1 MQIRSLWE
9 QVRSSVVRVSSR
21 KRVVLALV
29 ACVGALLGVLLLFAH
44 FFGPADTYATPQEFI
59 VEPDTSVFEVTQE
72 LRKAGFIKSSTAFS
86 LAFRI
91 YDKGR
96 GIQEGGY
103 KLSASMDTLQI
114 AKLLASPPYMAWV
127 TFPSGW
133 RKEQIADLLQKKLG
147 WNPEE
152 KKRWIEVDT
161 VPSID
166 FAEGVYY
173 GDTYLIPTDQ
183 PPAYVAARLRGR
195 FQDVFAPYAR
205 EAARRGIPWTDVIT
219 MASLIEREASKN
231 DRKLVSGI
239 LWNRIKKH
247 MPLQV
252 DATLQYIRGGEDNWW
267 PLPEPEDKKIDS
279 PFNTYK
285 YPGLP
290 PHAIANPS
298 LKSIEAALYPEPTSC
313 LYYIHDSAGTIRCS
327 ASYAGHV
334 SNVNR
339 YLK

>member
-1 MQIRSLWE
+1 MQFRSYIERL
-9 QVRSSVVRVSSR
+9 RPSR
-21 KRVVLALV
+21 FTPTPRRIWIIVLAV
-29 ACVGALLGVLLLFAH
+29 FIVLLLGTLLVFAQY
-44 FFGPADTYATPQEFI
+44 FGPANPYGETTEFI
-59 VEPDTSVFEVTQE
+59 VKPDTSVFEVTRD
-72 LRKAGFIKSSTAFS
+72 LRRAGFVKSTTAFS
-86 LAFRI
+86 IAYHI

-103 KLSASMDTLQI
+103 KLSSSMDTLQI
-114 AKLLASPPYMAWV
+114 AKALASPPYMAWV

-133 RKEQIADLLQKKLG
+133 RKEQIAALLAKKLG
-147 WNPEE
+147 WNAEE

-183 PPAYVAARLRGR
+183 SPAYVAARLRGR

-219 MASLIEREASKN
+219 MASLIEREASKS
-231 DRKLVSGI
+231 DRHLVAGI
-239 LWNRIKKH
+239 LWNRIDVG
-247 MPLQV
+247 MALQV
-252 DATLQYIRGGEDNWW
+252 DATLQYLRGGEGDWW
-267 PLPEPEDKKIDS
+267 PIPTPADKQIDS

-285 YPGLP
+285 HKGLP
-290 PHAIANPS
+290 PHPIANPS
-298 LKSIEAALYPEPTSC
+298 LESIEAALNPERTKC
-313 LYYIHDSAGTIRCS
+313 IYYLHDGNGTIHCS
-327 ASYAGHV
+327 ATYAGQI

>member
-1 MQIRSLWE
+1 MQLRSLWYKLR
-9 QVRSSVVRVSSR
+9 QFRPRPVPRRSIVIAITLFV
-21 KRVVLALV
+21 ALF
-29 ACVGALLGVLLLFAH
+29 LGTLMLYAQY
-44 FFGPADTYATPQEFI
+44 FGPADISGESQEFI
-59 VEPDTSVFEVTQE
+59 VKPDSSVYEVTRD
-72 LRKAGFIKSSTAFS
+72 LRRAGFIKSSTAFS
-86 LAFRI
+86 LAYHI

-133 RKEQIADLLQKKLG
+133 RKEQIAELMQKKLG
-147 WNPEE
+147 WNAEE

-183 PPAYVAARLRGR
+183 SPAYVAARLRGR

-205 EAARRGIPWTDVIT
+205 QAAARGIAWTDVVT
-219 MASLIEREASKN
+219 MASLIEREASKD
-231 DRKLVSGI
+231 DRALVSGI
-239 LWNRIKKH
+239 LWNRIHKG
-247 MPLQV
+247 MALQV
-252 DATLQYIRGGEDNWW
+252 DATLQYVRGGEGDWW
-267 PLPEPEDKKIDS
+267 PLPTPADKQIDS

-285 YPGLP
+285 HPGLP
-290 PHAIANPS
+290 PHPIANPS
-298 LKSIEAALYPEPTSC
+298 IESIKAALNPQQTNC
-313 LYYIHDSAGTIRCS
+313 LYYIHDNTGTIRCS
-327 ASYAGHV
+327 ATYAGHL

-339 YLK
+339 YLR